1 MAGPLGVIAG
11 HYFDPE
17 KNKYFKLVK
26 NAIPETAQAK
36 YTQSNVKK
44 VQKRNREE
52 LRKQERLER
61 TERETIVRPHTH
73 KGWGIELANLEREVG
88 VRRKSYYLHS
98 VWPGACVSGTG
109 PMRKVRKA

>member
-17 KNKYFKLVK
+17 KNKYFKLQK
-26 NAIPETAQAK
+26 NVIPETAQAK

-52 LRKQERLER
+52 LRKQQTLER
-61 TERETIVRPHTH
+61 TEKETIVRPHTL
-73 KGWGIELANLEREVG
+73 KGWGIELASLDREIG
-88 VRRKSYYLHS
+88 TRRKSYYIQS
-98 VWPGACVSGTG
+98 AWPSACGNGMG
-109 PMRKVRKA
+109 PIRKVRRP